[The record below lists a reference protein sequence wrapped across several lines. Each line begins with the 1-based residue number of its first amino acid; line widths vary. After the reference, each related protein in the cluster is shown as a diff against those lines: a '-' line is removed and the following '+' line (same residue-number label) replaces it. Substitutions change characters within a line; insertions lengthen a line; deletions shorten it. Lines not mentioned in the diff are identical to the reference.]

1 MKSKGEETMRHL
13 LKKWIGPAVLMVGL
27 ILLSAVTEAQQRR
40 RQVRRTRPAEVTSTQ
55 QGSTDQT
62 EQGAR
67 GRRVRRGATS
77 SDSSTAQSKTKQ
89 TSAKGGSVT
98 VVGRVNQATLS
109 SAVIQGVKRNPV
121 LSASVR
127 IRGNTIFPAGGYSL
141 WGLSNGGFVAV
152 ENIEPHAM
160 EQQQVLKLVD
170 GQTRL
175 VTYICYCPGSSGSDP
190 CQFAREA
197 GGTVINLSKCQNA
210 TCCQSKCVYV
220 DEEGNTHEC

>member
-1 MKSKGEETMRHL
+1 MKQI
-13 LKKWIGPAVLMVGL
+13 LKRWIGPAVLTVGL
-27 ILLSAVTEAQQRR
+27 ILPSAVTDAQQRH
-40 RQVRRTRPAEVTSTQ
+40 RQVRGPRQAEVTSTQ

-62 EQGAR
+62 QQR
-67 GRRVRRGATS
+67 GRRGRRGATS
-77 SDSSTAQSKTKQ
+77 ADSSTAQPQ
-89 TSAKGGSVT
+89 TQQASSKGGSVT

-109 SAVIQGVKRNPV
+109 SAVIQGVKRNPI

-141 WGLSNGGFVAV
+141 WGLSNGGFLAV
-152 ENIEPHAM
+152 ESVEPHAM
-160 EQQQVLKLVD
+160 EQEQVLKFVD

-175 VTYICYCPGSSGSDP
+175 VTYVCYCPGSSGSDP

-197 GGTVINLSKCQNA
+197 GGTAINLGKCQNA

-220 DEEGNTHEC
+220 DEEGNSHEC